1 MPESRSVVTWRREW
15 GPAGRKGCEGRMD
28 KGFEET
34 FCGDGCVHYL
44 DYGDMGVYMSK
55 QNVHFKYT
63 WFIVCQ
69 LDLN

>member
-1 MPESRSVVTWRREW
+1 
-15 GPAGRKGCEGRMD
+15 MD

-34 FCGDGCVHYL
+34 FWGDGCVHYL

-69 LDLN
+69 LDLNKLLKTPPGLGVPGWLSW